1 MAEPV
6 RADQSGSQDTSLLVC
21 PRPGFVLP
29 AAASSPRNQNRD
41 GIEDCLNLLSCDLE
55 KKCCWRETSK
65 KKIRALTLSHPKH
78 CFSLNVSNLRWNL
91 SPMEMKVPNSCLSS
105 VGGRGDVCAHQSEGL
120 EDT

>member
-41 GIEDCLNLLSCDLE
+41 GIEDCLNLLSCVT
-55 KKCCWRETSK
+55 WRKSVAGGK
-65 KKIRALTLSHPKH
+65 PQKKIRALALSHPKH
-78 CFSLNVSNLRWNL
+78 CFPLNVSNLRWNL

-105 VGGRGDVCAHQSEGL
+105 VGGRGDVCTHQSEGL